1 MLHQYREA
9 RLQRQIGLVDV
20 EAEHADASTLLL
32 ANQQQRR
39 FGPAQAASAN
49 ARLSDWSRR
58 ASSVCAAA
66 GRSSH
71 CASAAPPGSID
82 SNRASKRVPSTRS
95 TSVADLGWVP

>member
-39 FGPAQAASAN
+39 FGRAQDDVRPSGGIE
-49 ARLSDWSRR
+49 SSR
-58 ASSVCAAA
+58 A
-66 GRSSH
+66 GNVHTCQRH
-71 CASAAPPGSID
+71 VG
-82 SNRASKRVPSTRS
+82 
-95 TSVADLGWVP
+95 